1 MSAPGPL
8 HPLGTMLQEVLNET
22 GRTLEKEGCSKGLG
36 EWVVRIVK
44 GIPEGPHV
52 AAQFVEKLVA
62 TLPGFA
68 DKATYKDK
76 EVLILKKAQL
86 LAADLYR
93 HMREPRFDFADIHD
107 VTVFADNVL
116 PAVLRKLG
124 VLELSESLS
133 TKMDANEDL
142 PRGDS
147 EVELRCVA
155 IAACDEIVETWKRER
170 QAASEGV
177 ELNSMKLDFYLWA
190 KGKEEGFRSIARHA
204 TKDTFYY

>member
-1 MSAPGPL
+1 VGELFDIPLFEERDVYGGAIFMSAPGPL

-36 EWVVRIVK
+36 EWVVRVVK

-52 AAQFVEKLVA
+52 AAQFVEKLVT

-93 HMREPRFDFADIHD
+93 HMRVHANKPLKHMAQYSLYYNCAGQGAAVRLCGHPRRYR
-107 VTVFADNVL
+107 V
-116 PAVLRKLG
+116 
-124 VLELSESLS
+124 
-133 TKMDANEDL
+133 
-142 PRGDS
+142 
-147 EVELRCVA
+147 C
-155 IAACDEIVETWKRER
+155 
-170 QAASEGV
+170 
-177 ELNSMKLDFYLWA
+177 
-190 KGKEEGFRSIARHA
+190 
-204 TKDTFYY
+204 

>member
-1 MSAPGPL
+1 VGELFDIPLFEERDVYGGAIFMSAPGPL

-62 TLPGFA
+62 TLPGFT

-93 HMREPRFDFADIHD
+93 HMRVRLHANTLTPLKHMAQCSLHYYNHAGEGTAVQLRGHPRRYR
-107 VTVFADNVL
+107 V
-116 PAVLRKLG
+116 
-124 VLELSESLS
+124 
-133 TKMDANEDL
+133 
-142 PRGDS
+142 
-147 EVELRCVA
+147 C
-155 IAACDEIVETWKRER
+155 
-170 QAASEGV
+170 
-177 ELNSMKLDFYLWA
+177 
-190 KGKEEGFRSIARHA
+190 
-204 TKDTFYY
+204 